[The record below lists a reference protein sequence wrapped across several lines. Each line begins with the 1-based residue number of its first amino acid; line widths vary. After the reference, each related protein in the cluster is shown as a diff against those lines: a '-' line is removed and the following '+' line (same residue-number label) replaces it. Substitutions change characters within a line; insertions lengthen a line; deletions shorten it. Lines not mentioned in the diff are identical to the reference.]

1 MTDFFRNKWIV
12 ITGAA
17 HGIGREFAIQLAQ
30 KGSHLLLSDIDMQS
44 LDVLESKLRKEH
56 PHLRIATKKVDVS
69 NRNQMEEWV
78 TEIQQITSVVDIVFN
93 NAGITVTAQFHKHS
107 WEDWERV
114 IGVNVWG
121 VIYGC
126 RLFLPLLQKS
136 SAGRIVNMSS
146 LFGIIAMPNQAAYCL
161 SKYAVRGLSEALWE
175 EFRDKIEVTVV
186 HPGGIQT
193 KIIERNSSSSQEYQ
207 NHLADFFRHNTMKVD
222 SAVRFILQGIER
234 GKRRIVVTKEAVL
247 FDRVKRMFPIWGNRW
262 CYRQIHTSMKLQE
275 VDRFMD

>member
-1 MTDFFRNKWIV
+1 MTYFFRNKWIV

-17 HGIGREFAIQLAQ
+17 HGIGMEFATQLA
-30 KGSHLLLSDIDMQS
+30 KHGANLLLSDIDIQS
-44 LDVLESKLRKEH
+44 LDILAETLRQKH
-56 PHLRIATKKVDVS
+56 SNIRISTKKVDVS
-69 NRNQMEEWV
+69 NRIEMEDWV
-78 TEIQQITSVVDIVFN
+78 REIEQITSVVDIVFN

-114 IGVNVWG
+114 IGVNIWG

-207 NHLADFFRHNTMKVD
+207 NHVADFFRHNTMKVD
-222 SAVRFILQGIER
+222 SAVRFILQGIEK
-234 GKRRIVVTKEAVL
+234 GKRRIVVTREAVL
-247 FDRVKRMFPIWGNRW
+247 FDRVKRIFPIWGNRW
-262 CYRQIHTSMKLQE
+262 CYRQIHSSMKLQE
-275 VDRFMD
+275 VDRFMS